1 MPSLPSPVIILHAL
15 KLTHQSLGPLLFHKY
30 ASPNHSSFRFET
42 SQEAK
47 LHPPRQHIVNSRHV
61 SLHRNA
67 KKSDSAPCCSAA
79 AQATRRGRRIQR
91 GGCTRHQ
98 QTRRVTTFTEAKWW
112 LADAHRAHVRG
123 GVRESAPAG
132 NRAKCEREHAVEVGR
147 EQLLH
152 ESGLSLA
159 GVVGSAGQCGGAV
172 GRVRGVT

>member
-1 MPSLPSPVIILHAL
+1 MPSLPSPVFMLNAL

-30 ASPNHSSFRFET
+30 ASPNHSSFRFEM

-47 LHPPRQHIVNSRHV
+47 LHPPRQYIVNSRHV

-67 KKSDSAPCCSAA
+67 KKGDSAPCCSAA

-98 QTRRVTTFTEAKWW
+98 QTRRVTTFTEAKCL

-123 GVRESAPAG
+123 GVR
-132 NRAKCEREHAVEVGR
+132 
-147 EQLLH
+147 
-152 ESGLSLA
+152 
-159 GVVGSAGQCGGAV
+159 GGA
-172 GRVRGVT
+172 RVLRNARNARGSMPLRLATGASSCFTRAG